1 MLIRVN
7 GLIAIVRNF
16 LSHGG
21 CMLNSVLPFG
31 ILFETHRLG
40 SFEQSVR
47 FQWNMDPS
55 RWMLSGQ
62 GGTAVADARAMN
74 EGEFYDTDDKI
85 GMASV

>member
-1 MLIRVN
+1 
-7 GLIAIVRNF
+7 
-16 LSHGG
+16 
-21 CMLNSVLPFG
+21 
-31 ILFETHRLG
+31 
-40 SFEQSVR
+40 
-47 FQWNMDPS
+47 MDPS